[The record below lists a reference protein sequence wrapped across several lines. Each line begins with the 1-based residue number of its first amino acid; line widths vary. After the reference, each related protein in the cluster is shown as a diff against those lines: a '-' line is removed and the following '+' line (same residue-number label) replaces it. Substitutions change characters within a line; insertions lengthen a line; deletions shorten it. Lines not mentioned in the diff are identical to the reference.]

1 MSTNRGQRGAVLLEL
16 VVAVGIMA
24 MVASLASSAV
34 FQMFKTSEKGTDR
47 VIALHDLENAI
58 HWIDL
63 DTGKANASD
72 LVDGAPPV
80 EAMTL
85 TWTEGSTLH
94 TVTYTFSGTEL
105 RRDHNGQVTA
115 VARHLSNI
123 EFSMLNSVITA
134 TITSSPDGRW
144 GVSKE
149 MACKAWLQ
157 PME

>member
-1 MSTNRGQRGAVLLEL
+1 MTTNRGQRGAVLLEL

-24 MVASLASSAV
+24 MVASVASSAI

-58 HWIDL
+58 HWINL
-63 DTGKANASD
+63 DTGKASASD

-94 TVTYTFSGTEL
+94 TVTYSLSGTEL
-105 RRDHNGQVTA
+105 RRDYDGQAAA
-115 VARHLSNI
+115 VARHISNV
-123 EFSMLNSVITA
+123 EFSMLNNVITV